1 MQVHTSDAN
10 VDDSYLQ
17 VNTYESYLTNI
28 NGTIIMSQSLGFAL
42 HSEKFETY
50 VFQIDRIKKE
60 KVYDLSTK
68 LFEKS
73 KPTIRFLAHV
83 IGNIVAIFLAV
94 PLVLFY

>member
-1 MQVHTSDAN
+1 MQAHTSDAN

-50 VFQIDRIKKE
+50 VFEIDRIKKR
-60 KVYDLSTK
+60 
-68 LFEKS
+68 KS
-73 KPTIRFLAHV
+73 L
-83 IGNIVAIFLAV
+83 
-94 PLVLFY
+94 